1 MVQEA
6 NKMDDALPLFSDI
19 VDSFAEEIQ
28 TLLSSKNDLTFFQ

>member
-19 VDSFAEEIQ
+19 VDSFAEEI
-28 TLLSSKNDLTFFQ
+28 